1 MTTSNLNVPLQKILD
16 VGARQR
22 EMKVYRIS
30 MDGSLNHS
38 TFKPSEAYEKKFDDL
53 EYVDVGRFST
63 SCYVKKRDAKSA
75 LKLFRRHHDGPRLIF
90 GTILPESGYSII
102 SKYRL
107 DCAKM
112 AGAKKSHVDWWIF
125 CDYDPSSEF
134 DFVEEEGI
142 R

>member
-1 MTTSNLNVPLQKILD
+1 MTTNKLNVPLQKIID
-16 VGARQR
+16 VGAIQQ

-30 MDGSLNHS
+30 MDGNLNHS
-38 TFKPSEAYEKKFDDL
+38 TFKPSKAYKKEFDDL
-53 EYVDVGRFST
+53 EYVDVGKFST

-75 LKLFRRHHDGPRLIF
+75 LKLFRKHHDGPRLIF
-90 GTILPESGYSII
+90 GTILPKSGYSII
-102 SKYRL
+102 SKCRF

>member
-63 SCYVKKRDAKSA
+63 SCYVKKRDANIGVQGVQT
-75 LKLFRRHHDGPRLIF
+75 R
-90 GTILPESGYSII
+90 
-102 SKYRL
+102 
-107 DCAKM
+107 
-112 AGAKKSHVDWWIF
+112 
-125 CDYDPSSEF
+125 
-134 DFVEEEGI
+134 
-142 R
+142 